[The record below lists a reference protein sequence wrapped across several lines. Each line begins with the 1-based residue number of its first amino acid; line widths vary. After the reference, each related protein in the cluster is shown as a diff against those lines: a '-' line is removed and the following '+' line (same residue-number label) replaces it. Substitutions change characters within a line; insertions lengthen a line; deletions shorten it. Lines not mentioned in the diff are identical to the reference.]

1 MKEYCGN
8 CKHKESCEGIITDI
22 ELIKDLL
29 LFNNEEDLKM
39 NKCYKKDCDFYCL
52 SEKNNCRVYFNIKK
66 CEHNIKQNGILLIPI
81 TNEEFNNQTQFDRKV
96 FEEINE
102 FKSAIM
108 SFRIAKKYEELLK
121 ETEQPIIENIV
132 EEFYDVIQS
141 MLQLMIFEG
150 LTLEEIIEGQEKHFE
165 KLEKRGW
172 KFNEH

>member
-1 MKEYCGN
+1 M
-8 CKHKESCEGIITDI
+8 
-22 ELIKDLL
+22 
-29 LFNNEEDLKM
+29 
-39 NKCYKKDCDFYCL
+39 
-52 SEKNNCRVYFNIKK
+52 KK
-66 CEHNIKQNGILLIPI
+66 CFINQCKYHDTREGNYCEKYLNVSICNNYVNNNYIQLKPI
-81 TNEEFNNQTQFDRKV
+81 INEEFNNQTQFDRKV

-102 FKSAIM
+102 FKAGIM

-121 ETEQPIIENIV
+121 QTEQSIIDNII

-172 KFNEH
+172 KFNE

>member
-1 MKEYCGN
+1 MIKCNLSDCTYFDHRENNHCECHKCVIDCVWYMKEN
-8 CKHKESCEGIITDI
+8 SIQ
-22 ELIKDLL
+22 
-29 LFNNEEDLKM
+29 LK
-39 NKCYKKDCDFYCL
+39 
-52 SEKNNCRVYFNIKK
+52 
-66 CEHNIKQNGILLIPI
+66 PI

-108 SFRIAKKYEELLK
+108 SFRIAKKYKELLK
-121 ETEQPIIENIV
+121 ETEQPIIENII

-165 KLEKRGW
+165 KLESRGW
-172 KFNEH
+172 KFNEDDNI

>member
-1 MKEYCGN
+1 M
-8 CKHKESCEGIITDI
+8 
-22 ELIKDLL
+22 
-29 LFNNEEDLKM
+29 
-39 NKCYKKDCDFYCL
+39 
-52 SEKNNCRVYFNIKK
+52 KK
-66 CEHNIKQNGILLIPI
+66 CFINQCVHHDIREGNYCEKYLNLSICKNYVNNKSIKLKPI

-150 LTLEEIIEGQEKHFE
+150 LTLEKIIEGQEKHFE
-165 KLEKRGW
+165 KLESRGW
-172 KFNEH
+172 KFNG